1 MSRIR
6 IFVWMAIVPIFML
19 IIALITLLASPGI
32 QRWSIER
39 YVSAITDKSFTIGSD
54 YQLSLGRSVTMSA
67 AGIRLQDGQEI
78 LFAAEQLLIEVDLQ
92 SVVAGPVVVE
102 RLHLVAA
109 EFEFAA
115 DPETGTSYWE
125 GEDEGESEFDLAEL
139 SSQVVFKDINIKQL
153 AVRYGEGWLE
163 EPRAVVLEAVVFRE
177 NENGYADVEFNGDWE
192 GYPVAGRGRLAFPV
206 GIFERSAFEKGF
218 KITIGPYLITAS
230 AEVSEVLRGT
240 AEIDYSIEGP
250 EVGEFLNRI
259 GFPVTRSGAV
269 DLEGR
274 LLIGVEGIH
283 IDVKGTFG
291 QLNITAMASAA
302 DLEEWSDLAF
312 ELDASGDDLNALGR
326 VMDID
331 VLPAAPFELTARVE
345 TIDGTYHARQI
356 ALRTAGTEFV
366 VVGTWNPAL
375 PLPEADLAFELDV
388 SGGDLNALGRV
399 IDIDVLPAAPF
410 ELTARVEAKDGTYH
424 AHQIA
429 LRTAGAEFALAGSWN
444 AAFPLPEADLSVEF
458 QATDLSALLLEASSV
473 EQLQVPANLTGH
485 FLFDGTSAAVSEI
498 GGTIG
503 EYEVSASGIFQPFP
517 EMIVGIQVRGDG
529 ATLLG
534 QLVPNHQLNETELKA
549 EADLRITPAGFTV
562 EAATASIGD
571 IRLDL
576 SDRLDIVPKAINMQA
591 SIALSG
597 PDLRQLGYDF
607 APAGTAYRLAGAVMQ
622 TDAGWS
628 VHNLAAMVGGDTITL
643 DGVLT
648 DDGIITGEL
657 HARGDDLRV
666 WYGLSDTLAKPA
678 PYEWWVELDYVDG
691 ATRVD
696 KLRLNLDAA
705 QLRIDGDINE
715 ILASGVVVEI
725 RGDSLEDVTD
735 LLDLTLLEDVPFK
748 LQGRLTLHD
757 ASYSVTDL
765 DGWFGASDIAG
776 SLSVTTDLAGPDP
789 FSISVE
795 LYSERLDFEELFDLE
810 EFDDEPATG
819 PADRLIPEFDLAR
832 LDLVPIDFVWKA
844 EFINFRDQ
852 DAYDVSIR
860 FVGDGSSWQL
870 GPITGQLGP
879 GTLKAQLTVEEHADG
894 FFVELEMSGR
904 QFQTRGVDAPLID
917 GELRLSGS
925 GSNLRELLAG
935 ANGSLYSQSSEGLI
949 YEWEDGFLFSD
960 LAMRTLSRVVAQD
973 EPAQKA
979 NQQCSVIALELKEG
993 VAEVRVAALQTDT
1006 VGIVSQGRIDLATEK
1021 VDLGFR
1027 TQQRKGTGLSLGAVV
1042 NPYVRMSGTMANPTF
1057 RLDKKSGAVAG
1068 GAAFF
1073 TGGLSIL
1080 GRVMWDRYL
1089 RSGDVC
1095 GAAIKRAGLEARFAE
1110 TEGG

>member
-1 MSRIR
+1 
-6 IFVWMAIVPIFML
+6 MAILPIL
-19 IIALITLLASPGI
+19 VLVIASITLLASPGL

-39 YVSAITDKSFTIGSD
+39 YVSAATDKSFTIGGD
-54 YQLSLGRSVTMSA
+54 YQLSLGRSVSMSA
-67 AGIRLQDGQEI
+67 AGIRLQNGQEV
-78 LFAAEQLLIEVDLQ
+78 LFAAERLLIEVDLW
-92 SVVAGPVVVE
+92 SVVARPVVVE
-102 RLHLVAA
+102 RLHMVAA

-139 SSQVVFKDINIKQL
+139 SAQVLFNDVDITKL
-153 AVRYGEGWLE
+153 VVRYGEGWLE
-163 EPRAVVLEAVVFRE
+163 EPHAIVLDRVAFQE
-177 NENGYADVEFNGDWE
+177 NESGYADVEFNGNWA
-192 GYPVAGRGRLAFPV
+192 GYPVAGKGRLAFPV
-206 GIFERSAFEKGF
+206 GIFERSAFEKGLDV
-218 KITIGPYLITAS
+218 TIGPYLIKAS
-230 AEVSEVLRGT
+230 AEVSDVLRKT

-250 EVGEFLNRI
+250 DVGEFLDRI
-259 GFPVTRSGAV
+259 GFPLTSSGAV

-274 LLIGVEGIH
+274 LLIGAEGSRLE
-283 IDVKGTFG
+283 VKGIFG
-291 QLNITAMASAA
+291 ELAIAAWASAT
-302 DLEEWSDLAF
+302 DLEAWS
-312 ELDASGDDLNALGR
+312 
-326 VMDID
+326 
-331 VLPAAPFELTARVE
+331 
-345 TIDGTYHARQI
+345 
-356 ALRTAGTEFV
+356 
-366 VVGTWNPAL
+366 
-375 PLPEADLAFELDV
+375 DLAFELDV

-424 AHQIA
+424 ARQIT
-429 LRTAGAEFALAGSWN
+429 LRTAGAEFAVAGSWN
-444 AAFPLPEADLSVEF
+444 AALPSPEVDLSVEF
-458 QATDLSALLLEASSV
+458 QATDLSALLPEESSV
-473 EQLQVPANLTGH
+473 PRLQIPANLTGH

-503 EYEVSASGIFQPFP
+503 EYEISASGIFQPFP
-517 EMIVGIQVRGDG
+517 EMVVGVQVRGDG

-549 EADLRITPAGFTV
+549 EADLRITLAGFEV
-562 EAATASIGD
+562 EKATASIGD
-571 IRLDL
+571 IRLEL
-576 SDRLDIVPKAINMQA
+576 SDRLALVPGRPSMQVAMAI
-591 SIALSG
+591 SG

-607 APAGTAYRLAGAVMQ
+607 APASTAYRIAGELRQ
-622 TDAGWS
+622 TDDGWS
-628 VHNLAAMVGGDTITL
+628 VHNLEAMVGGDTVTL
-643 DGVLT
+643 DGVIT

-666 WYGLSDTLAKPA
+666 WYGLSDTLAKAA
-678 PYEWWVELDYVDG
+678 PYEWWAELDHVDG
-691 ATRVD
+691 KTRID
-696 KLRLNLDAA
+696 KLRLNLDAV
-705 QLRIDGDINE
+705 QLRVAGDLSE

-735 LLDLTLLEDVPFK
+735 LLGWTLLEDVPFK

-757 ASYSVTDL
+757 ATYSVTDL

-776 SLSVTTDLAGPDP
+776 SLSVTTDLAGADP

-795 LYSERLDFEELFDLE
+795 LYSERLDFEELIDLE
-810 EFDDEPATG
+810 ELDDEPATG

-832 LDLVPIDFVWKA
+832 LDLVPIDLVWKA

-852 DAYDVSIR
+852 DVYDVSIR
-860 FVGDGSSWQL
+860 FVGDGSSWHL
-870 GPITGQLGP
+870 GPVTGQLGP
-879 GTLKAQLTVEEHADG
+879 GTLKVQLAVEEHADG

-904 QFQTRGVDAPLID
+904 QFQTRGADAPLID

-935 ANGSLYSQSSEGLI
+935 ANGSLYSRSSEGLI

-960 LAMRTLSRVVAQD
+960 LAMRTLSRVVAD
-973 EPAQKA
+973 NEPAQKA
-979 NQQCSVIALELKEG
+979 NQQCSVIALELEDG
-993 VAEVRVAALQTDT
+993 VATVKVAALQTDT
-1006 VGIVSQGRIDLATEK
+1006 VGIISQGRIDFATEK

-1027 TQQRKGTGLSLGAVV
+1027 TQQRKGTGLSLGAVI

-1095 GAAIKRAGLEARFAE
+1095 GAAIKRAGLEAKF
-1110 TEGG
+1110 TEPEAS